1 MTRMICAVGL
11 LLACV
16 AGADN
21 EVRAWTS
28 KTGGSAIEASFVKEE
43 NGVVTLKRKDGV
55 TVQAKLDALCETDR
69 AYVAEVTYVPREIKV
84 VFKRERLGPGY
95 VESGSSEEVTHRDS
109 AVLVVD
115 AAAGDAPADLK
126 GDTTWAIE
134 SVDALGKKIL
144 PRREGVG
151 EALTTDGKF
160 VFVTYR
166 VKNDSRVPVEIP
178 SPTLHDRQ
186 GRAFTQTERGF
197 AQHFIPEG
205 ALFAGVDLLQPGF
218 SKLYCAFYELPED
231 AEPAAV
237 EVFPSVV
244 KMFMIRQI
252 RRGGEPLRGKK
263 IALAPSAP
271 LHAAAPSSGEGSVA
285 ADAKLP
291 LFMRC
296 TRVGQSG
303 DSSGQWYYDRNKKRS
318 LTYGVELRV
327 LGDEARPVTLK
338 AFYIGEASGNRDLV
352 VDKKEQ
358 AVTLEP
364 GKIARVTLQ
373 SEEIEEQTYFYFSQ
387 RGRERISGAKLKGV
401 IIQAWAGGTLVSS
414 WTSLSQWRKYADL
427 PDIVKELGE
436 MKKGEEGL

>member
-11 LLACV
+11 MLACV

-21 EVRAWTS
+21 EMRAWKS

-43 NGVVTLKRKDGV
+43 NGIVTLKRKDGV
-55 TVQAKLDALCETDR
+55 TVQAKLDALCEADR
-69 AYVAEVTYVPREIKV
+69 AHVSEITYVPREIKA
-84 VFKRERLGPGY
+84 VFKRERVGPGFI
-95 VESGSSEEVTHRDS
+95 ESGPSEEATFRDT
-109 AVLVVD
+109 AALMVD
-115 AAAGDAPADLK
+115 HSIGGAPADLK
-126 GDTTWAIE
+126 ADTTWAIE

-151 EALTTDGKF
+151 DALTTDGKF
-160 VFVTYR
+160 VFLTYR
-166 VKNDSRVPVEIP
+166 VKNDSLLPVEIP
-178 SPTLHDRQ
+178 SPTLCDQQ
-186 GRAFTQTERGF
+186 GRAFTQTERNF
-197 AQHFIPEG
+197 AQYYIPEG

-231 AEPAAV
+231 AEPVAI

-244 KMFMIRQI
+244 KMFMIRQV
-252 RRGGEPLRGKK
+252 RRGGEPLRGKR
-263 IALAPSAP
+263 IALAPSAALGP
-271 LHAAAPSSGEGSVA
+271 ATQPVGGGAAN
-285 ADAKLP
+285 ADTKLS

-327 LGDEARPVTLK
+327 LGDEPRPVMLK

-352 VDKKEQ
+352 VDTKEQ

-373 SEEIEEQTYFYFSQ
+373 SDEIEEQTYYYFSM

-401 IIQAWAGGTLVSS
+401 IIQAWVGSTLVSS
-414 WTSLSQWRKYADL
+414 WASLSQWRKYADL
-427 PDIVKELGE
+427 PDVVKELGE
-436 MKKGEEGL
+436 MKKAEEGL

>member
-1 MTRMICAVGL
+1 MSRLICVVGL

-43 NGVVTLKRKDGV
+43 NGVVTLKRKDGA
-55 TVQAKLDALCETDR
+55 TVQAKLDALCDNDR

-95 VESGSSEEVTHRDS
+95 VESGSSDEVTHRDS

-115 AAAGDAPADLK
+115 HASGEAPADLK
-126 GDTTWAIE
+126 GDTTWSIE

-151 EALTTDGKF
+151 DALTTDGKF

-197 AQHFIPEG
+197 AQHYIPEG
-205 ALFAGVDLLQPGF
+205 ALFAGVDMLQPGF

-244 KMFMIRQI
+244 KMFMIRQV

-263 IALAPSAP
+263 IALTPSASP
-271 LHAAAPSSGEGSVA
+271 KPATQHAHEGAAA
-285 ADAKLP
+285 ADTKLS

-296 TRVGQSG
+296 SRVGQSG

-327 LGDEARPVTLK
+327 LGNETRPVTVK

-358 AVTLEP
+358 TVTLEP

-373 SEEIEEQTYFYFSQ
+373 SEEVEEQTYYYFSL

-401 IIQAWAGGTLVSS
+401 IIQAWAGDTLVSN
-414 WTSLSQWRKYADL
+414 WASLSQWRKYADL